1 MYGSLEGAKTKEGA
15 TGLQKLRRSNFSY
28 CKQVQEKME
37 WAGWVVVVLYLI
49 LDYLKGG
56 R

>member
-37 WAGWVVVVLYLI
+37 WAEKQATIYCTH
-49 LDYLKGG
+49 
-56 R
+56 

>member
-1 MYGSLEGAKTKEGA
+1 MHNKLATKIRR
-15 TGLQKLRRSNFSY
+15 QIKLIRTASH
-28 CKQVQEKME
+28 QEKME